1 MEQLFK
7 MKKKKRK
14 YIKFLEYITE
24 QNRNDEQT
32 WRTVHKRIVANQ
44 FLSKKSSSAL
54 LVQGQ

>member
-24 QNRNDEQT
+24 QNRNKYRDM
-32 WRTVHKRIVANQ
+32 ANC
-44 FLSKKSSSAL
+44 S
-54 LVQGQ
+54 